1 MYHYMSIFNHWKKIM
16 KKSLRIIAIS
26 ALTIFSS
33 LTLAAP
39 ATKPVTVGI
48 LVPIA
53 LPAMTQIVNGFEKS
67 LSSASKVPVKYLVKN
82 AQGDINMQR
91 SILQEFNSPNV
102 NLVAPIGTDAA
113 QMTIAMIRNKPIVGI
128 AANHLK
134 TQAKKANNPDVTGVT
149 SKVAPSERM
158 HFIHEAMPNLKK
170 LTIVYSA
177 DDRIFSQVKQFEIA
191 AKQNHIQVQKLMISQ
206 LSDMYTVS
214 KNIAPN
220 SQAIFILKDE
230 LVVSG
235 VNTLLQQ
242 ARAKHIP
249 VIASDDGSVSKGAA
263 FALGVSEYQT
273 GVVAGKVAAD
283 ILNGQKARNMPVH
296 VMKHYFVFLNAASA
310 KTQGVNPNAV
320 KLAAKKLGYKVEI
333 L

>member
-1 MYHYMSIFNHWKKIM
+1 
-16 KKSLRIIAIS
+16 
-26 ALTIFSS
+26 
-33 LTLAAP
+33 
-39 ATKPVTVGI
+39 
-48 LVPIA
+48 VPIA

-67 LSSASKVPVKYLVKN
+67 LSAESKSPVKYLVKN

-91 SILQEFNSPNV
+91 SILQEFNSPHV

-134 TQAKKANNPDVTGVT
+134 SQAKKANNPDVTGVLSRVSPT
-149 SKVAPSERM
+149 ERM
-158 HFIHEAMPNLKK
+158 HFIHESMPQLKK

-191 AKQNHIQVQKLMISQ
+191 AKQNHIQVQKLMVSQ
-206 LSDMYTVS
+206 LSDLYTLS

-235 VNTLLQQ
+235 LNTLLQQ
-242 ARAKHIP
+242 ARIKHIP
-249 VIASDDGSVSKGAA
+249 VIASDDGSVGKGAA

-273 GVVAGKVAAD
+273 GVDAGKVAAA
-283 ILNGQKARNMPVH
+283 ILNGKKARNMPVH
-296 VMKHYFVFLNAASA
+296 IMKHYFVFLNPTSA
-310 KTQGVNPNAV
+310 KTQGVNPTLV
-320 KLAAKKLGYKVEI
+320 KAAAKKLGYKVN
-333 L
+333 LL